1 MSWPLVKPPWKNV
14 KWLTW
19 YPSKEG
25 LANTWPS
32 PPTPLWS
39 DSEQIP
45 GPREK
50 GELDLLKEQIEV
62 LDTKNEWE
70 YLKRT
75 SNPYELVFSQ
85 SQDVRI
91 PQSISNMR
99 PLSRSFFKMIE
110 ILIVMDFFRRHS
122 HPIGPSAKKSSL
134 KSAHVCEGPGG
145 FIEALLH
152 LSQKN
157 NMTLDNAWAMTLK
170 PSKTNIPGW
179 KRAYHFLRK
188 SPMVHIEYG
197 ADETG
202 DIMVPINQGA
212 FLDKTRSKCNIF
224 TADGGFDFSEH
235 YGTQEEEVLP
245 LLVSSS
251 LIGLQTLCRGGDF
264 ILKVF
269 DTESRAT
276 MDLLA
281 LLASC
286 FDHWTLYKPGLSRPC
301 NAEKYFLGR
310 GFRSA
315 PGWILKTLVE
325 IRNAYACGFKHMTSI
340 FASLPEQVQA
350 DINGLKNDFLEQQV
364 GALKYAIS
372 KKDEWNEHHEKQ
384 WKEIQDHS
392 IHWCRQFQ
400 IPIKPFSGA
409 STIVN
414 KINAIPWNQ
423 VVALHRR
430 LEDVVQP
437 E

>member
-19 YPSKEG
+19 YKEG
-25 LANTWPS
+25 SPSAWPV

-39 DSEQIP
+39 DSDEVSVAK
-45 GPREK
+45 EK
-50 GELDLLKEQIEV
+50 GELELLKEQIEI
-62 LDTKNEWE
+62 LDTNNEWE

-122 HPIGPSAKKSSL
+122 DTLLGKKYTI

-152 LSQKN
+152 LAQKN
-157 NMTLDNAWAMTLK
+157 SITVENAWAMTLK
-170 PSKTNIPGW
+170 PTKTNIPGW

-212 FLDKTRSKCNIF
+212 FLDKARSKCHIF

-245 LLVSSS
+245 LLISSA
-251 LIGLQTLCRGGDF
+251 LIGLQTLVRGGDF

-269 DTESRAT
+269 DTESKAT

-286 FDHWTLYKPGLSRPC
+286 FDFWTLYKPSLSRPC

-310 GFRSA
+310 GFRTA

-340 FASLPEQVQA
+340 FSSLPEQVQSG
-350 DINGLKNDFLEQQV
+350 INSLKTDFLEQQV
-364 GALKYAIS
+364 SALRYAIS
-372 KKDEWNEHHEKQ
+372 KKEEWNRDVEKQ

-414 KINAIPWNQ
+414 KTNAIPWNQ
-423 VVALHRR
+423 VVASHRR

>member
-1 MSWPLVKPPWKNV
+1 MSWPLVKPPWKHV

-19 YPSKEG
+19 YKEG
-25 LANTWPS
+25 SVNTWPG
-32 PPTPLWS
+32 PPTPIWLDS
-39 DSEQIP
+39 DTAP
-45 GPREK
+45 MPRNK
-50 GELDLLKEQIEV
+50 GDLDILKEQIEI

-110 ILIVMDFFRRHS
+110 ILIVMDFFKRHS
-122 HPIGPSAKKSSL
+122 TGNGVTRKPTL

-157 NMTLDNAWAMTLK
+157 NVILENAWAMTLK
-170 PSKTNIPGW
+170 PTKTNIPGW

-202 DIMVPINQGA
+202 DIMVPVNQGA
-212 FLDKTRSKCNIF
+212 FLEKARSKCHIF

-251 LIGLQTLCRGGDF
+251 LIGLQCLLRGGDF

-269 DTESRAT
+269 DTESKAT

-325 IRNAYACGFKHMTSI
+325 IRNAYACGFKHMSSI
-340 FASLPEQVQA
+340 FSSLPEQVQA
-350 DINGLKNDFLEQQV
+350 DINGLKNDFLDQQV
-364 GALKYAIS
+364 GALRYAIS
-372 KKDEWNEHHEKQ
+372 KKDEWNEGHEKQ

-409 STIVN
+409 LTIVN
-414 KINAIPWNQ
+414 KTNAIPWNQ
-423 VVALHRR
+423 VVASHRR
-430 LEDVVQP
+430 LEDVVQS

>member
-1 MSWPLVKPPWKNV
+1 MSWPLVKPPWKHV
-14 KWLTW
+14 KWFTW
-19 YPSKEG
+19 YPSNEKP
-25 LANTWPS
+25 LLWQV
-32 PPTPLWS
+32 PPTPQWS
-39 DSEQIP
+39 ETELKGQ
-45 GPREK
+45 K
-50 GELDLLKEQIEV
+50 GELDKLKEQIEL

-85 SQDVRI
+85 SQDIRI
-91 PQSISNMR
+91 PQSICSLR

-110 ILIVMDFFRRHS
+110 ILIVMDFFKRHL
-122 HPIGPSAKKSSL
+122 HPSGKKTVINSS
-134 KSAHVCEGPGG
+134 HVCEGPGG

-157 NMTLDNAWAMTLK
+157 GVTLENAWAMTLK
-170 PSKTNIPGW
+170 PTKTNIPGW
-179 KRAYHFLRK
+179 KRAYHFLRR
-188 SPMVHIEYG
+188 SSMVHIEYG

-202 DIMVPINQGA
+202 DIMVPMNQGA
-212 FLDKTRSKCNIF
+212 FLEKTRAKCHIF

-235 YGTQEEEVLP
+235 YGSQEEEVLP
-245 LLVSSS
+245 LLISSA
-251 LIGLQTLCRGGDF
+251 LIGLQTLVRGGDF

-269 DTESRAT
+269 DTESKAT
-276 MDLLA
+276 MDFLS

-310 GFRSA
+310 GFRMA

-340 FASLPEQVQA
+340 FTSLPNHIQT
-350 DINGLKNDFLEQQV
+350 DINSLKDDFLEQQV
-364 GALKYAIS
+364 SALKYAIS
-372 KKDEWNEHHEKQ
+372 MKDEWNENHEKQ

-400 IPIKPFSGA
+400 IPIKHFSGI

-414 KINAIPWNQ
+414 KTNAIPWNQ